1 MKPQN
6 YSRVWSVLLL
16 LVATAVP
23 GHAASFSAELIDTR
37 AGQTQTNPFSF
48 QDKSYRYE
56 VVENGQT
63 LIIMVDGQSGT
74 MRLVNPSEKAYY
86 EAGPDDPMNRLSNP
100 FGTYAYYARK
110 AEVKAEGTE
119 PIAGIVCTKQA
130 LSANEQLY
138 VRAWVSE
145 EFGFPLK
152 VEVPIFQH
160 TVELRNL
167 KRGPQDPALFAVPA
181 GYKLVQVAEEEVR
194 QPPWVGDVAAAPVL
208 AVPFEKKLAAGEIVR
223 MRPQAGRWIKIEGTN
238 AGPGQ
243 GNFTEASFKGGKSLG
258 SGEMS
263 TLTVDPNDSG
273 AVSVGAKPGH
283 TDEIVVRVNEGA
295 FSIKTAFVAP
305 SGSDRRAEP
314 ASEEPAS
321 STPAAATEPT
331 ASVNAPSSADMASQ
345 ILVEWM
351 GPANPEDFV
360 AVARSDQPPGSSI
373 NRTSVR
379 EGNPLKLWMPG
390 DPGEYELRY
399 VQGRGTK
406 VLAKS
411 PITVNAVATEV
422 EASGP
427 VNAADWIEVKWT
439 GPAAPG
445 DFISVARAG
454 QPAGA
459 ALSRIAVKDANPVK
473 VRAPSEP
480 GEFEVR
486 YVLGRGTKLLAK
498 TAVTVNDVTAQVEPP
513 ASAKAGARFE
523 VRWQGPNSGGDVIAL
538 ARPDQAPTA
547 NVWATAT
554 RQGNPLQLRAP
565 KEPGV
570 YEVRYILFGGR
581 LLAKAPITINAP

>member
-1 MKPQN
+1 MKICPAVRAL
-6 YSRVWSVLLL
+6 SLLL
-16 LVATAVP
+16 LLALAAVP
-23 GHAASFSAELIDTR
+23 GRAASFSAELVDTR
-37 AGQTQTNPFSF
+37 GGQTHTGPFNY

-74 MRLVNPSEKAYY
+74 MRVVNPSEKAYY
-86 EAGPDDPMNRLSNP
+86 EAGPDDPMNRISNP
-100 FGTYAYYARK
+100 FGTYAFYSRK

-130 LSANEQLY
+130 LSAHEQLF

-152 VEVPIFQH
+152 VEVPIFQR
-160 TVELRNL
+160 TVELRNI
-167 KRGPQDPALFAVPA
+167 KRGPQDVALFAMPA
-181 GYKLVQVAEEEVR
+181 GYKLVQVQQEEEP
-194 QPPWVGDVAAAPVL
+194 QPKWIGQVAAAPVL
-208 AVPFEKKLAAGEIVR
+208 AVPFEKTLAAGGIVR
-223 MRPQAGRWIKIEGTN
+223 MRPQAGRWIEIEGAN

-243 GNFTEASFKGGKSLG
+243 GTFTEAPFKHGKYTGDGSMSSF
-258 SGEMS
+258 
-263 TLTVDPNDSG
+263 TVDPNNSG
-273 AVSVGAKPGH
+273 IMKVGTGPDQA
-283 TDEIVVRVNEGA
+283 DEIVVCVDEGTLT
-295 FSIKTAFVAP
+295 IKTAFVAAP
-305 SGSDRRAEP
+305 GSGPRAEP
-314 ASEEPAS
+314 AAEEPAP
-321 STPAAATEPT
+321 STPAAAAEPT
-331 ASVNAPSSADMASQ
+331 ASVNAPSSADIASQ

-351 GPANPEDFV
+351 GPANPDDFV
-360 AVARSDQPPGSSI
+360 AVARSDHPPGASI

-399 VQGRGTK
+399 VLGRGTK

-411 PITVNAVATEV
+411 TITVNPVATGVEV
-422 EASGP
+422 SGP
-427 VNAADWIEVKWT
+427 VNAADWIDVKWT

-445 DFISVARAG
+445 DFISVARTG

-459 ALSRIAVKDANPVK
+459 VLSRVAVKDANPVK

-480 GEFEVR
+480 GDYEVR
-486 YVLGRGTKLLAK
+486 YVLGRGSKLLAK
-498 TAVTVNDVTAQVEPP
+498 TAVTVNDVTAQVDAP
-513 ASAKAGARFE
+513 ASAKAGERFE

-547 NVWATAT
+547 HVWSTAT

-581 LLAKAPITINAP
+581 LLAKAAITIEAP